1 MSWRDL
7 INHPYITQPPE
18 SSEENNQIHLSYT
31 EATGHYQ
38 VEEQKLDDSSLIQ
51 RDPYNNLNSRN
62 AIMLN
67 CKDPM
72 LYQDI
77 YKKTVERHQKRSRM
91 TDQSFEQFEE
101 PEIDIDNP
109 MIQTLLGLKK
119 ETPNSN
125 NNKNPQKHKEEIVGV
140 MESKEEQKQGETGP
154 FFNANEANGLGLID
168 IDSLTD
174 IMQKK
179 EEMKKY

>member
-1 MSWRDL
+1 MSWKDL
-7 INHPYITQPPE
+7 VNHPYITQSPE
-18 SSEENNQIHLSYT
+18 SKDENNQIHLSYT

-51 RDPYNNLNSRN
+51 RDPYNNLNSKN

-77 YKKTVERHQKRSRM
+77 YKRTVERHQRRSNM

-109 MIQTLLGLKK
+109 MIQTLLGIKNK
-119 ETPNSN
+119 PTN
-125 NNKNPQKHKEEIVGV
+125 NNDQK
-140 MESKEEQKQGETGP
+140 
-154 FFNANEANGLGLID
+154 
-168 IDSLTD
+168 
-174 IMQKK
+174 
-179 EEMKKY
+179 